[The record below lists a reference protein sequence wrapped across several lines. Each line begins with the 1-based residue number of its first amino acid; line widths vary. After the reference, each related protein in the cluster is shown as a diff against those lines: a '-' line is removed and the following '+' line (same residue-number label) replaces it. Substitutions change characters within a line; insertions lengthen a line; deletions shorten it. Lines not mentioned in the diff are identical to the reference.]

1 MAKPEKRVKRQKK
14 RIERKVAKKVTDRQ
28 IKKAG
33 LKPRTGVSKSL
44 AKKGFTNRG
53 DKLKELI
60 VRNQRKTKLE
70 AKKKI
75 TKKKKRNHG

>member
-33 LKPRTGVSKSL
+33 LKPRTG
-44 AKKGFTNRG
+44 APKGFSNRG